1 MERITPGEVDR
12 LLRQHLRR
20 RSDMGLSNAL
30 TAMIF
35 EPHNPFSIEP
45 RRKLHRWFVLFVPSL
60 VAVVAAFGYFNFLN

>member
-20 RSDMGLSNAL
+20 RSDMGLWNAL

-35 EPHNPFSIEP
+35 EPHNSFSTEP
-45 RRKLHRWFVLFVPSL
+45 RRKPHCWFVLFVVSL
-60 VAVVAAFGYFNFLN
+60 VAAFAAFGYFNFLN

>member
-20 RSDMGLSNAL
+20 RSDVGLWKAL

-35 EPHNPFSIEP
+35 EPHNPFSTEP
-45 RRKLHRWFVLFVPSL
+45 RRKLHLWFVLFVVSL
-60 VAVVAAFGYFNFLN
+60 VAALTAFAYFNFSN

>member
-1 MERITPGEVDR
+1 MERITPVEVDR

-45 RRKLHRWFVLFVPSL
+45 RRKPHRWFVLFVSSL

>member
-1 MERITPGEVDR
+1 MERITPGEVER

-20 RSDMGLSNAL
+20 RSDMGLWNTL

-45 RRKLHRWFVLFVPSL
+45 RRKPHRWFVLFVSSL

>member
-1 MERITPGEVDR
+1 MERITPGEVER

-45 RRKLHRWFVLFVPSL
+45 RRKPHRWFVLFVSSL

>member
-12 LLRQHLRR
+12 LLWQHLRS
-20 RSDMGLSNAL
+20 RSDMGLWNAL

-45 RRKLHRWFVLFVPSL
+45 RRKPHRWFVLFVLSL
-60 VAVVAAFGYFNFLN
+60 VAALSAFTYFNFLN